1 MRAAE
6 IPKDNLEKVSE
17 ALISWVCRAQEHP
30 SHHANSRYM
39 TTSIRTH
46 TVQKPGTC
54 AFGEKKACFFI
65 FFLVVKDEMDNR
77 GMKYSKW
84 NPAKYGWGMLGREME
99 RQRERA
105 TERGRAVGFIVSP
118 VKWTR
123 NDWCSIR
130 LQWRQTIKTNKAKAA
145 VEKRS
150 SIWTCWAG
158 DWLSAG
164 REDTA
169 LYPCRWAITS
179 PLLMLP
185 PASLWGKKRL
195 PYRHGAVLQQ
205 TNVSLKFC

>member
-1 MRAAE
+1 MSVPGPGA
-6 IPKDNLEKVSE
+6 PFTPTLHDNQ
-17 ALISWVCRAQEHP
+17 RQNTH
-30 SHHANSRYM
+30 
-39 TTSIRTH
+39 RTKAWH
-46 TVQKPGTC
+46 LQIWGI
-54 AFGEKKACFFI
+54 KKACFF
-65 FFLVVKDEMDNR
+65 VMKDKMDNR
-77 GMKYSKW
+77 EMKYSKW
-84 NPAKYGWGMLGREME
+84 NPARFSWGMLGREME
-99 RQRERA
+99 RQRK
-105 TERGRAVGFIVSP
+105 RGRAEGFIVSP
-118 VKWTR
+118 LKWTR
-123 NDWCSIR
+123 KDWCSIR
-130 LQWRQTIKTNKAKAA
+130 LQWRQTVKTNKAKAA

-185 PASLWGKKRL
+185 LASLWGKKRQ

>member
-1 MRAAE
+1 MKHWSHERAG
-6 IPKDNLEKVSE
+6 
-17 ALISWVCRAQEHP
+17 AQEHP
-30 SHHANSRYM
+30 SHRANPRYM
-39 TTSIRTH
+39 TTHVRTH
-46 TVQKPGTC
+46 TVQKSL
-54 AFGEKKACFFI
+54 ALAH
-65 FFLVVKDEMDNR
+65 LVGKRNELDNR
-77 GMKYSKW
+77 GMKYNKW
-84 NPAKYGWGMLGREME
+84 NLAKYSWGVLGGRWRDREL
-99 RQRERA
+99 RE
-105 TERGRAVGFIVSP
+105 GRAVGFIVSP

-123 NDWCSIR
+123 KDWCSIR
-130 LQWRQTIKTNKAKAA
+130 LHWRQTVKTNKAKAA

-150 SIWTCWAG
+150 SIWTCWAW

-185 PASLWGKKRL
+185 PGSLWGRKRL